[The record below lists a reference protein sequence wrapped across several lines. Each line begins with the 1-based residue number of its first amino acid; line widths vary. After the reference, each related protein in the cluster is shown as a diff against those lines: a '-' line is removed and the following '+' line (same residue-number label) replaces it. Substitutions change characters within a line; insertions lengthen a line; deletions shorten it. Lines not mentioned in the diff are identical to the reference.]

1 MVTYLHLSF
10 LAALLVSL
18 LQLPRASNPLFFVS
32 VMRCPAMAEKFL
44 TPPYNWHE
52 CCWFTLCFSFLETA
66 SLAPLN
72 HFALSLPYSMFC
84 NVIIAFL
91 RHRKPT
97 ALKCCRWSWRI
108 THSLLLALLFL
119 LCLVFCSLLYCS
131 SSLTCMFQRLLLIR
145 GKDLGCIHIFETYI
159 TCIYIHVYMSQKK
172 AQPDPC

>member
-1 MVTYLHLSF
+1 MVTYLHLS
-10 LAALLVSL
+10 LL
-18 LQLPRASNPLFFVS
+18 LPCLCHCYSYPGHPIHSSFFFVS

-119 LCLVFCSLLYCS
+119 LCCSI
-131 SSLTCMFQRLLLIR
+131 LLLALLQLLT
-145 GKDLGCIHIFETYI
+145 DL
-159 TCIYIHVYMSQKK
+159 HVPEIASY
-172 AQPDPC
+172 

>member
-1 MVTYLHLSF
+1 MWYWIVVNNSLKASGQRWWHTSTFLCCCLACVTAGYPGHPIHSSF
-10 LAALLVSL
+10 
-18 LQLPRASNPLFFVS
+18 FFVS

-52 CCWFTLCFSFLETA
+52 CCWFTLWFSFLETA

-119 LCLVFCSLLYCS
+119 LCCSI
-131 SSLTCMFQRLLLIR
+131 LLLALLQLLT
-145 GKDLGCIHIFETYI
+145 DLHIPEIASY
-159 TCIYIHVYMSQKK
+159 
-172 AQPDPC
+172 